1 MIQNNTLTLTD
12 EATLAYAHER
22 LKQNL
27 DVKADGYICTT
38 DDLVHVLLA
47 MSVNKSTLQAV
58 CSDLVGTPDPTTVR
72 GYLNEQLR
80 VEQLAQLEQ
89 AFNKALQEDI
99 PARVWRQA
107 QDVAIDLHDRPY
119 YGKLKQEDGFWVR
132 GQAKDGTTRF
142 YRIATVYL
150 IVHDLRFTLGLRFV
164 LPEDDTVSVL
174 TSLLTQIQELGLAIR
189 RLLLDRGFASIEV
202 QEYLDQQGIPALICC
217 PIRGKSGGTRALCK
231 GRKGYRTDHTFK
243 SKGRQRTTQLAVCRV
258 FTTVSRT
265 TGSKR
270 KATWWVFILIHLDLS
285 PNQVRRLYRRRFG
298 IETSYRCAGKVRAW
312 TTSSNPAY
320 RFSLIA
326 IAIFLLN
333 VWTVLRWRYT
343 QIPRRGG
350 RLLDDTLFQLSRFAS
365 FIARA
370 LLRKYDYIRHITALA
385 VPLA

>member
-1 MIQNNTLTLTD
+1 MIRNDTLTLTD

-22 LKQNL
+22 LDRNL
-27 DVKADGYICTT
+27 DLKADGYVCTT
-38 DDLVHVLLA
+38 DDLLNVLLA
-47 MSVNKSTLQAV
+47 MSVNKSTLEAV
-58 CSDLVGTPDPTTVR
+58 CSDLVGTPDPTTIR
-72 GYLNEQLR
+72 RYLNEQLQ

-89 AFNKALQEDI
+89 AFNKALREDI
-99 PARVWRQA
+99 PARVWHQA

-119 YGKLKQEDGFWVR
+119 YGKMKQEDGFWVR

-142 YRIATVYL
+142 YRLATFYL
-150 IVHDLRFTLGLRFV
+150 ILHGLRFTLGLQFV
-164 LPEDDTVSVL
+164 LPEDDTVTVL
-174 TSLLTQIQELGLAIR
+174 TSLLAQIKELGLSIR

-202 QEYLDQQGIPALICC
+202 QEYLDQQGVPALICC
-217 PIRGKSGGTRALCK
+217 PIRGKSGGTRALCQ
-231 GRKGYRTDHTFK
+231 GHKGYRTEHTFK
-243 SKGRQRTTQLAVCRV
+243 SKGRKRTAHLAVCRV

-285 PNQVRRLYRRRFG
+285 PRQVRRLYRRRFG

-312 TTSSNPAY
+312 TTSANPAY
-320 RFSLIA
+320 RFCLIA
-326 IAIFLLN
+326 IAILLLN

-350 RLLDDTLFQLSRFAS
+350 RLLDVKLFQLSRFAN

-370 LLRKYDYIRHITALA
+370 LFRQYDYVRFITAVA
-385 VPLA
+385 PPLA

>member
-1 MIQNNTLTLTD
+1 MIHNDTLTLTD

-27 DVKADGYICTT
+27 DLKADGYICTT
-38 DDLVHVLLA
+38 DDLLDVLLA
-47 MSVNKSTLQAV
+47 MAVNKSTLEAV
-58 CSDLVGTPDPTTVR
+58 CSDLVGTPDPTTIR
-72 GYLNEQLR
+72 GYLNEQLQ

-89 AFNKALQEDI
+89 AFNKALREDI
-99 PARVWRQA
+99 PARVWRHA

-119 YGKLKQEDGFWVR
+119 YGKQKQEDGFWVR

-164 LPEDDTVSVL
+164 RPEDDTVTVL
-174 TSLLTQIQELGLAIR
+174 TSLLKQIKELGLSIR

-202 QEYLDQQGIPALICC
+202 QEYLDQQAIPALICC

-231 GRKGYRTDHTFK
+231 GRKGYCTEHTFK
-243 SKGRQRTTQLAVCRV
+243 SKGRQRTAQLAVCRV
-258 FTTVSRT
+258 FTTISRT

-298 IETSYRCAGKVRAW
+298 IETSYRCAGKVRGW

-320 RFSLIA
+320 RFSLMA

-333 VWTVLRWRYT
+333 VWTILRWRYT

-350 RLLDDTLFQLSRFAS
+350 RLVDDKRFQLSRFAN

-370 LLRKYDYIRHITALA
+370 LLRQYDYVRHITAVVA
-385 VPLA
+385 PLA

>member
-47 MSVNKSTLQAV
+47 MSVNTSTLQAV

-80 VEQLAQLEQ
+80 VEQLPQLEQ
-89 AFNKALQEDI
+89 AFNQALRKDI

-107 QDVAIDLHDRPY
+107 RDVAIDLHDRPY
-119 YGKLKQEDGFWVR
+119 YGKLKQEDGLWVR

-150 IVHDLRFTLGLRFV
+150 IVHNLRFTLGLRFV
-164 LPEDDTVSVL
+164 LPEDNTISLL
-174 TSLLTQIQELGLAIR
+174 TSLLTQIKELGLPIR

-231 GRKGYRTDHTFK
+231 GRKGYCANHTFK
-243 SKGRQRTTQLAVCRV
+243 SNGRQRTAKLAVCRV
-258 FTTVSRT
+258 FTTARRT

-270 KATWWVFILIHLDLS
+270 KATWWIFILIHLDLS

-350 RLLDDTLFQLSRFAS
+350 RLLDDTLFPLSRFAS
-365 FIARA
+365 FIERA
-370 LLRKYDYIRHITALA
+370 LLRQYDYVRHITAVVA
-385 VPLA
+385 PLA

>member
-1 MIQNNTLTLTD
+1 MLKPTL
-12 EATLAYAHER
+12 
-22 LKQNL
+22 
-27 DVKADGYICTT
+27 
-38 DDLVHVLLA
+38 
-47 MSVNKSTLQAV
+47 
-58 CSDLVGTPDPTTVR
+58 
-72 GYLNEQLR
+72 
-80 VEQLAQLEQ
+80 
-89 AFNKALQEDI
+89 
-99 PARVWRQA
+99 
-107 QDVAIDLHDRPY
+107 Y
-119 YGKLKQEDGFWVR
+119 YGKLNQEDGFWVR

-164 LPEDDTVSVL
+164 RPKDDTVTVL
-174 TSLLTQIQELGLAIR
+174 TSLLKQIKEFGLPIR
-189 RLLLDRGFASIEV
+189 RLLLDRGFAGIEV

-243 SKGRQRTTQLAVCRV
+243 SKGRQRTAQLAVCRV
-258 FTTVSRT
+258 FTTISRT

-270 KATWWVFILIHLDLS
+270 KATWWVFILIQLDLS

-298 IETSYRCAGKVRAW
+298 IETSYRCAGKVRGW

-333 VWTVLRWRYT
+333 VWTILRWHYT

-350 RLLDDTLFQLSRFAS
+350 RLLDDKRFQLSRFAN

-370 LLRKYDYIRHITALA
+370 LLRQYDYVRHITAVVA
-385 VPLA
+385 PLA

>member
-89 AFNKALQEDI
+89 AFNKALREDI

-174 TSLLTQIQELGLAIR
+174 TSLLTQIKELGLSIR

-231 GRKGYRTDHTFK
+231 GRKGYRTVHTFK
-243 SKGRQRTTQLAVCRV
+243 SKGRQRTAQPAVCRV

-285 PNQVRRLYRRRFG
+285 PSQVRRLYRRRFG

-312 TTSSNPAY
+312 TTASNPAY

-350 RLLDDTLFQLSRFAS
+350 RLFDDTLFQLSRFAS

-370 LLRKYDYIRHITALA
+370 LLRQYDYVRHITAVA
-385 VPLA
+385 APLA

>member
-1 MIQNNTLTLTD
+1 MIHNDTLTLTD

-27 DVKADGYICTT
+27 DLKADGYICTT
-38 DDLVHVLLA
+38 DDLLHVLLA
-47 MSVNKSTLQAV
+47 MSVNKSTLEAV
-58 CSDLVGTPDPTTVR
+58 CSDLVGTPDPTTIR
-72 GYLNEQLR
+72 GYLNEQLQ

-89 AFNKALQEDI
+89 AFNKALREDI

-119 YGKLKQEDGFWVR
+119 YGKLTQEDGFWVR

-164 LPEDDTVSVL
+164 RPEDDTVTVL
-174 TSLLTQIQELGLAIR
+174 TSLLKQIKELGLSIR

-231 GRKGYRTDHTFK
+231 GRKGYRTDHIFK
-243 SKGRQRTTQLAVCRV
+243 SKGRQRTAQLAVCRV
-258 FTTVSRT
+258 FTTISRT

-298 IETSYRCAGKVRAW
+298 IETSYRCAGKVRGW

-326 IAIFLLN
+326 IAILLLN
-333 VWTVLRWRYT
+333 VWTILRWRYT
-343 QIPRRGG
+343 QIRRRGG
-350 RLLDDTLFQLSRFAS
+350 RHRLPGHDRRPHRQPRDRFDTGG
-365 FIARA
+365 
-370 LLRKYDYIRHITALA
+370 Y
-385 VPLA
+385 PLILNPHVGRRTWRR

>member
-1 MIQNNTLTLTD
+1 MIQHNTRTLTD

-22 LKQNL
+22 LKRNL

-80 VEQLAQLEQ
+80 VEQLTELEQ
-89 AFNKALQEDI
+89 AFNKALREDI
-99 PARVWRQA
+99 PTQVWRQA
-107 QDVAIDLHDRPY
+107 QDIAIDQHDRAY
-119 YGKLKQEDGFWVR
+119 YGKSEQGDGLWVR

-150 IVHDLRFTLGLRFV
+150 IVNNLRFTLGIRFV
-164 LPEDDTVSVL
+164 LPDDDTVSVL
-174 TSLLTQIQELGLAIR
+174 TSLLAQIDEIGLSIR

-202 QEYLDQQGIPALICC
+202 QEYLDQKDIPALICC

-231 GRKGYRTDHTFK
+231 GRKGYLTSHTFK
-243 SKGRQRTTQLAVCRV
+243 SKGRQRTAQLAVCRV
-258 FTTVSRT
+258 LTTASRT
-265 TGSKR
+265 SGSKR
-270 KATWWVFILIHLDLS
+270 KATWWVFILIHLNLS
-285 PNQVRRLYRRRFG
+285 PRQVRRLYRRRFG

-320 RFSLIA
+320 RFSLMA
-326 IAIFLLN
+326 IAILLLN

-350 RLLDDTLFQLSRFAS
+350 RLFNDTLFQLSRFAS
-365 FIARA
+365 FIDRS
-370 LLRKYDYIRHITALA
+370 LLRKYDYVRQITAVVA
-385 VPLA
+385 PLA